1 MGLLGSLFSAAVD
14 IAKET
19 ITETMNQNETEKF
32 IRIMMERDAQNAEAN
47 EKLYQDW
54 LAREKSHYF
63 ALKNNRAVQDAFIE
77 VSESFKKTGK
87 FDFGAIDNLNDEL
100 KSGEDYKENATVF
113 VNHYC
118 ETLIK
123 LYQEYRISIRFIMQ
137 TVHDLQRFSD
147 VVPGIRGLDRHYNEF
162 FPVDKADCSVLT
174 GFNGIKEALESI
186 KKDYDANYV
195 EMIGSSSPL
204 ARLAKLPD
212 ILKEENYIA
221 ALSNLLFSDNDS
233 VPYDDMKKMILG
245 LSMDEMDEANALIH
259 DTYHRIVEDYLRL
272 AVTKEKAGDNNP
284 FLSAST
290 QEILPIDLLISQAIL
305 ASKAGVAPEFDIN
318 LDNFLEYYPLLCTS
332 SWDEQL
338 FTLQRAFA
346 YLKMYPQER
355 KVLEFLV
362 KNNVPRDEQV
372 DRRLNFLKNF
382 DQNSSGTSNS
392 NIEEY
397 AIQTSDNEVA
407 YDYRFVSWTVSDIN
421 SYANLLT
428 SEEKTFDLP
437 MVIAEWNKK
446 IPQNNIHWSTDAM
459 LVYLDKYLHENFGNQ
474 YISQIKKCGAIISNE
489 VEYEP
494 SVYIEPTSDARY
506 PWISFVVTGEQLTVT
521 QVSFSIYAL
530 YLPEQ
535 DSQCCQ
541 VADVIEKNQKYQN
554 RLVTLKQGQN
564 PKIKNYVE
572 SINEILISGLE
583 AWLNS
588 NNTSGMYD

>member
-1 MGLLGSLFSAAVD
+1 MGLLGSLFSAAAD

-32 IRIMMERDAQNAEAN
+32 IQIMIERDAQNAEAN

-54 LAREKSHYF
+54 LAREKNHYF

-77 VSESFKKTGK
+77 ASESFKKTGK

-162 FPVDKADCSVLT
+162 FPVDKADRSVLT

-305 ASKAGVAPEFDIN
+305 ASKAGVTPEFDIN

>member
-1 MGLLGSLFSAAVD
+1 MGLLGSLFSAAAD

-32 IRIMMERDAQNAEAN
+32 IQIMIERDAQNAEAN

-63 ALKNNRAVQDAFIE
+63 ALKNNRTVQDAFIE

-305 ASKAGVAPEFDIN
+305 ASKAGVTPEFDIN

>member
-1 MGLLGSLFSAAVD
+1 MGLLGSLFSAAAD

-397 AIQTSDNEVA
+397 TIQTSDNEVA

-446 IPQNNIHWSTDAM
+446 IPQNNIQWSTDAM